1 MSKANKNMLIKR
13 IVDAVMTVLLLLLMA
28 YQVTGEMAHEWI
40 GMGMTVLVIIHQ
52 ILNRKW
58 YGALFKGKY
67 NPYRSITT
75 VLNIL
80 LIASFALTAFCG
92 MSMSGYAVPFLYGMA
107 PVSFVRRMHLSMSHW
122 AFVLMGLHLGMHIPA
137 MTAGLKLKDR
147 KKTILACI
155 FICISGI
162 GLWLFLRNSMPDYLF
177 FRVPFA
183 FLDYEKAG
191 WLVFV
196 ENLLMLSF
204 WAFIGTQ
211 TALVCRN
218 AAGKAEAKK
227 NPLLPV
233 VAVMASVIIGIA
245 LMLVFPSADGQASF
259 GNTDWSVPQAESE
272 QNDEPA
278 GTEEVVK
285 PDSSSDN
292 KDPVSVDDGFVLI
305 GGGTFPMGSPES
317 ENWRIDDETQHQVS
331 VGPFYMDPYETT
343 QKEYLRLMGEN
354 PSTFTGDDLPVENI
368 SWLDAIRYA
377 NAKSTEGGLTP
388 VYTITE
394 GGVTWDLSANGY
406 RLPTEAEWEYACRA
420 GTSTPFNTEK
430 SLSAAEA
437 NFYGHYPYE
446 IEENYFNN
454 SVLEA
459 KPGEYR
465 QTTIAVGSFEPNA
478 WGLYDM
484 HGNVNEWCW
493 DYYGA
498 YDVNAADDPT
508 GPSSGTRHVY
518 RGGGW
523 NDFAKNMRSAYRAA
537 GQEDMHSYNLGLRL
551 ARNADNS
558 RTGSVAAGEATL
570 QAESGGK
577 ILIAYFSWGGNTRG
591 IAREIQA
598 QTGAD
603 LFEITPVNPYSTDYN
618 TVLMEA
624 QEDQHRQ
631 ARPELS
637 EHIQNMG
644 EYDAILLGYPNW
656 WASIPMPIASF
667 LEEYDFTGKTIIPFC
682 SHGGGRFGQSL
693 TAIAKLAPDAVMG
706 EGLSVHYSGGSSLSG
721 DVAAWLEANGI
732 KGN

>member
-1 MSKANKNMLIKR
+1 MSRTKTNMIIKR
-13 IVDAVMTVLLLLLMA
+13 IVDASMTVLLLCLMA

-40 GMGMTVLVIIHQ
+40 GMGMTVLVILHQ

-155 FICISGI
+155 FTCISGI

-278 GTEEVVK
+278 RTEEVVK

-465 QTTIAVGSFEPNA
+465 QTTIAVGNFEPNA